1 VVSDLFGKGGEQ
13 MRKIVVLVLLAVMAG
28 SVAIGYAQEEK
39 EENAKMDPAAELAK
53 SVERGFGLFND
64 KKLGTS
70 GKTCNDCHMSG
81 GAQVSK
87 MGDMTMKA
95 FDNLA
100 AQYPKFFMMGEKIMT
115 LDQVVNFCIMTP
127 LKGEPLAWDD
137 QRLTDL
143 VAYCASVK
151 PAKIQKKQ

>member
-1 VVSDLFGKGGEQ
+1 MKKFL
-13 MRKIVVLVLLAVMAG
+13 ILALLAILVG
-28 SVAIGYAQEEK
+28 SVVIACAQEKK
-39 EENAKMDPAAELAK
+39 EEKAKMDPATELAK
-53 SVERGFGLFND
+53 SVERGFALFSD

-70 GKTCNDCHMSG
+70 GKTCNDCHMNG
-81 GAQVSK
+81 GTKDSK

-95 FDNLA
+95 FDNLG
-100 AQYPKFFMMGEKIMT
+100 AQYPRFFMMGKKVMT
-115 LDQVVNFCIMTP
+115 FDQVVNFCVTTP

-151 PAKIQKKQ
+151 PIKAEKKE

>member
-1 VVSDLFGKGGEQ
+1 
-13 MRKIVVLVLLAVMAG
+13 MVLVLLTIMVG
-28 SVAIGYAQEEK
+28 SVVMGYAQEKK
-39 EENAKMDPAAELAK
+39 EEKAKMDPVAELAK
-53 SVERGFGLFND
+53 SVERGFALFND

-70 GKTCNDCHMSG
+70 GKTCNDCHMNG
-81 GAQVSK
+81 GTQVSK

-100 AQYPKFFMMGEKIMT
+100 AQYPKFFMMGKKIMT
-115 LDQVVNFCIMTP
+115 LDQVVNFCVTTP

>member
-1 VVSDLFGKGGEQ
+1 
-13 MRKIVVLVLLAVMAG
+13 MRKVVAVMLLAAVAGGVVMA
-28 SVAIGYAQEEK
+28 YAQEK
-39 EENAKMDPAAELAK
+39 KAEEAKMDPATELAR
-53 SVERGFGLFND
+53 SVERGFALFNNKD
-64 KKLGTS
+64 LGTS
-70 GKTCNDCHMSG
+70 GKTCNDCHMAG
-81 GAQVSK
+81 GTKDSK

-100 AQYPKFFMMGEKIMT
+100 VQYPKYFMMGKRVMT
-115 LDQVVNFCIMTP
+115 LDQVVNFCVTTP

-151 PAKIQKKQ
+151 PMKAEKKE

>member
-1 VVSDLFGKGGEQ
+1 MKGVSRVK
-13 MRKIVVLVLLAVMAG
+13 KVIVVILLAALAG
-28 SVAIGYAQEEK
+28 SVVAVLAQEKK
-39 EENAKMDPAAELAK
+39 EAKAKMDPATELAK
-53 SVERGFGLFND
+53 SVERGFALFND
-64 KKLGTS
+64 KELGTS
-70 GKTCNDCHMSG
+70 GKTCNDCHMG
-81 GAQVSK
+81 GGTKDSK

-100 AQYPKFFMMGEKIMT
+100 AHYPKYFMMGKRVMT
-115 LDQVVNFCIMTP
+115 LDQVVNFCVTTP

-151 PAKIQKKQ
+151 PMKAEKKE

>member
-1 VVSDLFGKGGEQ
+1 
-13 MRKIVVLVLLAVMAG
+13 MVLVLLTIMVG
-28 SVAIGYAQEEK
+28 SVVMGYAQEKK
-39 EENAKMDPAAELAK
+39 EEKAKMDPVAELAK
-53 SVERGFGLFND
+53 SVERGFALFND

-70 GKTCNDCHMSG
+70 GKTCNDCHMNG
-81 GAQVSK
+81 G
-87 MGDMTMKA
+87 T
-95 FDNLA
+95 LA
-100 AQYPKFFMMGEKIMT
+100 AQYPKFFMMGKKIMT
-115 LDQVVNFCIMTP
+115 LDQVVNFCVTTP